1 MLDDF
6 SSASERENAAATMA
20 PPCEQVSGEPVDA
33 ASTAVEAPSLSI
45 LLAEDN
51 EINQKVA
58 IALLQKAGH
67 RVQIANNGREA
78 VHILNGNAAFDIVL
92 MDMHMPDL
100 DGLEATRMIR
110 KMDGPAADLPIVAL
124 TAADTLSDI
133 QGCLDAGMNY
143 FLVKPLR
150 MEHLCGI
157 LSELRVE
164 KVAK

>member
-1 MLDDF
+1 MFHEF
-6 SSASERENAAATMA
+6 SSASEMESAAATMA
-20 PPCEQVSGEPVDA
+20 PPCEQVSGETVDA
-33 ASTAVEAPSLSI
+33 ASTAVETPSLSI

-58 IALLQKAGH
+58 IAQLQKAGH

-78 VHILNGNAAFDIVL
+78 VHILNGHAAFDIVL
-92 MDMHMPDL
+92 MDMHMPEL

-133 QGCLDAGMNY
+133 QACLDVGMDY

-157 LSELRVE
+157 LSKLRVE
-164 KVAK
+164 RVAK